1 MNIIQVQAF
10 ILWSFVPPISK
21 LIFLSTTIAFT
32 LPKRGIFNLYRF
44 SPNVHISSSPSF
56 TENLQRN
63 EDYFPAHAWDDIY
76 FLHTQILIAECMPCI
91 CKMERDF
98 IDTASHSYAVVNKLF
113 LKQFV
118 YFIPIRVL
126 MSVILKIYLILIY
139 KIKST
144 NKKWWHLTKNPYN
157 IFILPR
163 HKFCQIFAF
172 VWNFCFYLN
181 GIIQDHTSCRS
192 SQECYISLA

>member
-1 MNIIQVQAF
+1 
-10 ILWSFVPPISK
+10 

-32 LPKRGIFNLYRF
+32 LQKRGDLQSIRF
-44 SPNVHISSSPSF
+44 YPNVHISSSSPPSF

-63 EDYFPAHAWDDIY
+63 EDYFPAHAWHDIY
-76 FLHTQILIAECMPCI
+76 FLHTQMLIAECMACI

-113 LKQFV
+113 LRQFV

-139 KIKST
+139 KKKST
-144 NKKWWHLTKNPYN
+144 NKK
-157 IFILPR
+157 
-163 HKFCQIFAF
+163 
-172 VWNFCFYLN
+172 
-181 GIIQDHTSCRS
+181 
-192 SQECYISLA
+192 